1 MEGTSITRWSKKA
14 GAGRVREGSTR
25 GVERIVGRSVSSAAV
40 GVAEEEVKILVA
52 ELPEESPAP

>member
-14 GAGRVREGSTR
+14 GAGKVRTQSAR
-25 GVERIVGRSVSSAAV
+25 GEERIVSRSVSHAAV
-40 GVAEEEVKILVA
+40 GVAEEEAKILMA